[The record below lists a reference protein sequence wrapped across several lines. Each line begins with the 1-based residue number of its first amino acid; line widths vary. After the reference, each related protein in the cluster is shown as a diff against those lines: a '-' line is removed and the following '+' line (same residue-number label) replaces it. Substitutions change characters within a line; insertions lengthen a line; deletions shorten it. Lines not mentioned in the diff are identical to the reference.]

1 MKRILVLVHNGFE
14 EIEAVTPIDLCRRAE
29 IDVCV
34 CSMTG
39 DFVLHGA
46 HGIDCHADALFEQI
60 DPTAYDMVLLPGGMP
75 NSTSLRDDP
84 RVIDTILDAYRQGK
98 WITAICA
105 APIALEKAGLLEGRK
120 ATSYPGCLV
129 DESACTYLTE
139 PVVCDG
145 KIITSRG
152 PGTAMLFAL
161 KIIEVL
167 VSAETAEQIRKGI
180 LLS

>member
-14 EIEAVTPIDLCRRAE
+14 EIEAITPIDLCRRAE
-29 IDVCV
+29 VDVCI

-39 DFVLHGA
+39 DLILRGA
-46 HGIDCHADALFEQI
+46 HGIECRADALFEQI
-60 DPTAYDMVLLPGGMP
+60 DLMSFDMVLLPGGMP

-84 RVIDTILDAYRQGK
+84 RVIDTILEAYRQDK
-98 WITAICA
+98 WICAICA
-105 APIALEKAGLLEGRK
+105 APIVLERAGLLKDRRT
-120 ATSYPGCLV
+120 TSYPSCLA
-129 DESACTYLTE
+129 DESACTYLTD

-152 PGTAMLFAL
+152 PGTAMHFAF

-167 VSAETAEQIRKGI
+167 VSADAAEQIRKGI
-180 LLS
+180 ILS